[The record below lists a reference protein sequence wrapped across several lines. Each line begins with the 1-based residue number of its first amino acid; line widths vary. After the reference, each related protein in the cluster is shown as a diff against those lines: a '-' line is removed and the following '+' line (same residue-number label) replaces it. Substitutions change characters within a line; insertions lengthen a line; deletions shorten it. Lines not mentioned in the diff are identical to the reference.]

1 MPDKAD
7 SGYSRGTIVQAKKKK
22 PPVETIPF
30 RRKRGGGVILVFN
43 YSFKF
48 YLTLY
53 AWYNMNMKFNR
64 IFKIFVCLNLKLST

>member
-7 SGYSRGTIVQAKKKK
+7 SGYSRNESASQKKKK

-30 RRKRGGGVILVFN
+30 RRKRGSRVILVFN

-64 IFKIFVCLNLKLST
+64 IFKIFVCYNLKLST

>member
-7 SGYSRGTIVQAKKKK
+7 SGYSRNESASQKKKK
-22 PPVETIPF
+22 PPVETMPF
-30 RRKRGGGVILVFN
+30 RRKRGSGVILVFN

-64 IFKIFVCLNLKLST
+64 IFKNFVCYNLKLST

>member
-7 SGYSRGTIVQAKKKK
+7 SGYSRNESASQKKKK
-22 PPVETIPF
+22 PPVETMPF
-30 RRKRGGGVILVFN
+30 RRKRGSGVILVFN

-64 IFKIFVCLNLKLST
+64 ILKIFVCYNLKLST

>member
-7 SGYSRGTIVQAKKKK
+7 SGYSRNESASQKKKK

-30 RRKRGGGVILVFN
+30 RRKRGSGVILVFN

-53 AWYNMNMKFNR
+53 AWYNMNMKFDR
-64 IFKIFVCLNLKLST
+64 IFKIFVCYNLKLST